1 MNLTADHPFDN
12 AVIHHYIYENAIFD
26 VFLTGKPLFRR
37 TEPIQAFATIAFSPF
52 HAAFLTAIL
61 LHGYQPE
68 HRQNAV
74 GRHTGYICTDP
85 CPESLSS
92 AQRIPVSSVFPA
104 PASAALHI
112 PVAAAFPFYGWPE
125 TQSNAP
131 SINTASVSHLGNS
144 ESVMIFH
151 PFPGCYFYFP

>member
-1 MNLTADHPFDN
+1 MNLTANHPFDN
-12 AVIHHYIYENAIFD
+12 AVIHHYIYENTVFD

-37 TEPIQAFATIAFSPF
+37 TDPIQAFATIAFSPF

-68 HRQNAV
+68 RRKNAA

-85 CPESLSS
+85 CQGSLSS
-92 AQRIPVSSVFPA
+92 AQRIPVSPVF

-112 PVAAAFPFYGWPE
+112 PVAAAFLFYG
-125 TQSNAP
+125 
-131 SINTASVSHLGNS
+131 
-144 ESVMIFH
+144 
-151 PFPGCYFYFP
+151 